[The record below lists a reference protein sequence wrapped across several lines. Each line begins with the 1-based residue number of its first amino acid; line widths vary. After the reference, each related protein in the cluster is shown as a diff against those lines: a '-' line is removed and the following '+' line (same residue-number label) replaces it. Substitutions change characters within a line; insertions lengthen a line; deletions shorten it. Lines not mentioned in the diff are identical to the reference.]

1 MSRLAILPLLCLV
14 LVQPALASSPSAV
27 KSWALP
33 EIRIVT
39 SEGLMGGG
47 DPAAFRPDQP
57 LTQGALARLVAD
69 LTQQEPAAPAP
80 ANPSAS
86 VTMAGLDAALV
97 NALDLGDAAT
107 AFAAGAR
114 AAGLGPPARFGTEV
128 VARLLGL
135 RTNHPAAQDAL
146 ELRPNDPATRAE
158 AAFSAAQIL
167 RSDELR
173 TQSVTDAA
181 ALFALPPLTPMQTKI
196 LHTAISL
203 IGFPYVW
210 GGTSE
215 GPEAPFGIR
224 APGGFDCSGFVWNV
238 YKLHAY
244 PGAPHLADVLKGR
257 TTMEMS
263 EVPKKLR
270 IPLEKLAPGDVLFFG
285 THGPK
290 SKPGEVDH
298 AGIYLGSG
306 WFIHS
311 SGYGVALA
319 QLDGWYAA
327 GFAWARRPLSE

>member
-1 MSRLAILPLLCLV
+1 V

-69 LTQQEPAAPAP
+69 LTQQEPTAP
-80 ANPSAS
+80 ANPGAF

-158 AAFSAAQIL
+158 AAYSAAQIL
-167 RSDELR
+167 RSDAWR
-173 TQSVTDAA
+173 TQSVTDVAA
-181 ALFALPPLTPMQTKI
+181 VFALPPLTPMQTKI
-196 LHTAISL
+196 LHTSISL
-203 IGFPYVW
+203 MGFPYVW

-215 GPEAPFGIR
+215 GSEAPFGIR

-244 PGAPHLADVLKGR
+244 AGAPHLADVLKGR

-263 EVPKKLR
+263 GEVPKKLR

-285 THGPK
+285 AHGPK

-311 SGYGVALA
+311 SGWGVALA
-319 QLDGWYAA
+319 QLDGWYAE